1 MCWTSQRKGGRRYGV
16 EDQKLDTGWSPD
28 SSHDLG
34 ITSQRFSKKSVFDQ
48 SSRTNGLQPSQLCK
62 GFLRNSRLVA
72 NLRYDGLNWNL
83 SVLFIPKW

>member
-16 EDQKLDTGWSPD
+16 EDQKLDTD

-34 ITSQRFSKKSVFDQ
+34 IISQRFSKKSVFDQ

-62 GFLRNSRLVA
+62 CFLRNSRLDA